1 MRELIFID
9 TGFVIGLIYEQD
21 QYHQQ
26 AINLSI
32 KYEQYS
38 FATTDAVFLELGN
51 AVVRHSKPKA
61 IKIIEDFY
69 TSDNINIVNLTPQ
82 LFEEAF
88 NLYKQYED
96 KTWGLVDCLSFIVMW
111 KLNINQFLT
120 FDKHFSQAGFN
131 ILTE

>member
-38 FATTDAVFLELGN
+38 FVTTDAVLLELGN

-69 TSDNINIVNLTPQ
+69 TSDNVNIVNLTPQ

-111 KLNINQFLT
+111 KLNINKVLT

-131 ILTE
+131 ILT

>member
-32 KYEQYS
+32 KYEQYL
-38 FATTDAVFLELGN
+38 FVTTDAVLLELGN

-69 TSDNINIVNLTPQ
+69 TSDDVNIVNLTPQ

-88 NLYKQYED
+88 NLYKQYDD

-111 KLNINQFLT
+111 KLNINKVLT

>member
-1 MRELIFID
+1 MKELIFID

-32 KYEQYS
+32 KYEQNS
-38 FATTDAVFLELGN
+38 FVTTDAVLLELGN

-69 TSDNINIVNLTPQ
+69 TSDNVNIVNLTPQ
-82 LFEEAF
+82 LFQEAF
-88 NLYKQYED
+88 NLYKQHDD

-111 KLNINQFLT
+111 KLNINQVLT
-120 FDKHFSQAGFN
+120 FDKHFSQAGFT

>member
-38 FATTDAVFLELGN
+38 FVTTDAVLLELGN

-69 TSDNINIVNLTPQ
+69 TSDNVNIVNLTPQ
-82 LFEEAF
+82 LFEEGF

-96 KTWGLVDCLSFIVMW
+96 KTWGLVDCLSFMVMW
-111 KLNINQFLT
+111 KLNINKVLT

-131 ILTE
+131 ILT

>member
-1 MRELIFID
+1 MVFVKLINMRELIFID

-38 FATTDAVFLELGN
+38 FVTTDAVLLELGN
-51 AVVRHSKPKA
+51 AVVRNSKPKA

-69 TSDNINIVNLTPQ
+69 TSDNVNIVNLTPQ
-82 LFEEAF
+82 LFDEAF

-96 KTWGLVDCLSFIVMW
+96 KTWGLVDCL
-111 KLNINQFLT
+111 
-120 FDKHFSQAGFN
+120 
-131 ILTE
+131 

>member
-38 FATTDAVFLELGN
+38 FVTTDAVFLELGN

-69 TSDNINIVNLTPQ
+69 TSDNVNIVNLTPQ
-82 LFEEAF
+82 LFQEAF

-111 KLNINQFLT
+111 KLNINKVLT

>member
-69 TSDNINIVNLTPQ
+69 TSDNINLVNLTPH

-111 KLNINQFLT
+111 KLNINKVLT

-131 ILTE
+131 ILT

>member
-26 AINLSI
+26 AIYLSI

-38 FATTDAVFLELGN
+38 FVTTDAVLLELGN
-51 AVVRHSKPKA
+51 AVVRNSKPKA

-69 TSDNINIVNLTPQ
+69 TSDNVNIVNLTPQ
-82 LFEEAF
+82 LFDEAF

-96 KTWGLVDCLSFIVMW
+96 KTWGLVDCL
-111 KLNINQFLT
+111 
-120 FDKHFSQAGFN
+120 
-131 ILTE
+131 